1 MVVQGSEKF
10 VMVRSAAL
18 VRVKSQLLDADY
30 LARYLQTPYMQAV
43 MKKRANAS
51 SQANL
56 FIGQIK
62 KLPLVVPEIED
73 QRKFGERIRKMEVLK
88 SDAQVVVQT
97 ETALFNALLQK
108 AFKGELS

>member
-1 MVVQGSEKF
+1 
-10 VMVRSAAL
+10 
-18 VRVKSQLLDADY
+18 
-30 LARYLQTPYMQAV
+30 MQAV

-62 KLPLVVPEIED
+62 QLPLVVPEIED

-88 SDAQVVVQT
+88 SEAQVVVQT
-97 ETALFNALLQK
+97 GTALFNALLQK
-108 AFKGELS
+108 AFKGELT